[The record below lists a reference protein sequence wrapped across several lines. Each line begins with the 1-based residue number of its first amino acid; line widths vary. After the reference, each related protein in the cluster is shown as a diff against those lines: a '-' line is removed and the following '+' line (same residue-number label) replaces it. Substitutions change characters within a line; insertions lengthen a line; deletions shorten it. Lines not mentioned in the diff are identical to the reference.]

1 MGSAAPGK
9 TDVADSGALTA
20 PGLRSWSPPG
30 GRFTAW
36 QKTALIGT
44 LDDWERITGGLSR
57 WEIKTRSG
65 FRVRP
70 AVEVEAGQRP
80 LILVT
85 LAGLR
90 IREPVEV
97 VQVVCETDRV
107 GFSYR
112 ALEGH
117 PIRGEEAF
125 IAQLTPRG
133 VELTLRSL
141 TRRAPRGIWR
151 ILFPGLLVAQR
162 VARWR
167 YFRALR
173 Y

>member
-1 MGSAAPGK
+1 MGSATTGVPSVRDA
-9 TDVADSGALTA
+9 GALTT
-20 PGLRSWSPPG
+20 PGSRSWLPPG
-30 GRFTAW
+30 GRFRIW
-36 QKTALIGT
+36 QKSAVIGS
-44 LDDWERITGGLSR
+44 LDDWERITGGLLR

-65 FRVRP
+65 FRVHP
-70 AVEVEAGQRP
+70 AVPVESGQRP
-80 LILVT
+80 LILIAV
-85 LAGLR
+85 AGLR

-97 VQVVCETDRV
+97 VEVVGEADRV

-112 ALEGH
+112 ALDGH

-141 TRRAPRGIWR
+141 TRPAPRGIWR
-151 ILFPGLLVAQR
+151 LLFPALLVAQR
-162 VARWR
+162 LARWR

-173 Y
+173 C